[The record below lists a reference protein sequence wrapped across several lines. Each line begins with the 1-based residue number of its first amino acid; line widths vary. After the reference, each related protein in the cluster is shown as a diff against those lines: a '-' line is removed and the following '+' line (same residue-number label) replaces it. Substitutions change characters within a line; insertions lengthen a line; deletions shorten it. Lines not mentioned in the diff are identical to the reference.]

1 MARPAMKPAAAAA
14 GERQK
19 GRRFDGKLSI
29 MLYETI
35 FARAELTSA
44 VMGDSPHMH
53 PNWAAIKN

>member
-1 MARPAMKPAAAAA
+1 MKPAAAAA

-44 VMGDSPHMH
+44 VMGDSPHMY